1 MIDNDTNT
9 TEPLQ
14 AAVGTEPQMVGYV
27 TFLADGTLDGSY
39 FQVPPEEHLVRMI
52 EVDDAIRAA
61 WVNYRAN
68 DARDGVDPLP
78 PAAPA
83 PVDLDA
89 LKAAAIGRT
98 YADVDAVY
106 DAAIGRRATE
116 YQDAEVAARAFA
128 DAGYAGDA
136 SEYVSDYALHNPTG
150 EEQTNQWAAEQII
163 ARADAF
169 RAAQKAMRTQRF
181 ASQAALRTAATPEQL
196 AAAQAA
202 WDGFIAATRADLRL

>member
-39 FQVPPEEHLVRMI
+39 FQVPPEEHLIRMI

-68 DARDGVDPLP
+68 DARDGVELLP

-116 YQDAEVAARAFA
+116 YQEAEAAARAFA
-128 DAGYAGDA
+128 DAGYAGDV

-150 EEQTNQWAAEQII
+150 TEQSNLWAADQII

-181 ASQAALRTAATPEQL
+181 AGQAAMRAATTPEQL
-196 AAAQAA
+196 AAAQESWAA
-202 WDGFIAATRADLRL
+202 FITETRAELGL